1 VTHETAAELG
11 VDLPDRYLLQRE
23 LGRGGMAIV
32 YLARDLK
39 HDRSVAVKVLRS
51 GVAAE
56 LGTERFLREIKLA
69 AQLRHPHILPLYDS
83 GTTLEQVSARGK
95 VARPFYVMPYV
106 QGESLRARL
115 SPPRQLSLH
124 RVLRIGGEV
133 ADALDYAHRHN
144 IVHRDIKPENILLE
158 EEHAL
163 VTDFG
168 VARAITAAGEEGLTA
183 AGVIVGT
190 PVYMSPEQVLG
201 AELDG
206 RSDIYS
212 LGCVLFEMLAGEPP
226 FTGLTA
232 EAIMAGRCLEPAR
245 RLRTLGIEVPEAVEQ
260 AISRALEQAP
270 ADRFPTAAAFAEALT
285 LSTTSGGVYAVASR
299 LTPPELHAI
308 AVLPF
313 VNLSPERENEYF
325 SDGMTEEI
333 INALTRV
340 KGLRVAART
349 SCFAFKGKDLDAQTI
364 AGRLKVRS
372 LVEGSVRKVG
382 NRIRLTAVLVDAADG
397 YQRWS
402 QTYERTMNDVFAL
415 QEELAQAIVSALPL
429 PTRESVGARLVKPVT
444 ENLEAY
450 TLYMRGRYFANK
462 RTGDDLRVAT
472 EYFEQAIELDPSS
485 APAHSGLAACLSLRG
500 FEEFGDLPPREA
512 MPQAKAAALKAIDL
526 DPAGTEAHIWLG
538 VVMML
543 YDWDWA
549 GAEEQFRTATES
561 GLNPIAHVWYA
572 VFLATM
578 SRHEESITRI
588 LRAEALDPV
597 SFPIH
602 QTVARCYAWAGEY
615 DKALE
620 QLRTALEMEPRHPLT
635 YVWIGRAYFGKQLF
649 KEALTELT
657 KGMEIA
663 GRLPLLL
670 QITGCAYGKLGMIAQ
685 AREVLTELGQ
695 LSKHRYISPIFEA
708 SVLESM
714 GELDEAF
721 RAYDRG
727 LEERSGMF
735 AFLNVHGALET
746 FNTVAGDPRFAALRE
761 KVGLSLSHHNA

>member
-1 VTHETAAELG
+1 
-11 VDLPDRYLLQRE
+11 
-23 LGRGGMAIV
+23 MAIV

-39 HDRSVAVKVLRS
+39 HDRPVAVKVLRS
-51 GVAAE
+51 GIAAE
-56 LGTERFLREIKLA
+56 LGTKRFLREIKLA
-69 AQLRHPHILPLYDS
+69 AQLHHPHILPLYDS
-83 GTTLEQVSARGK
+83 GTTLERVSVGGK

-106 QGESLRARL
+106 QGESLRERL
-115 SPPRQLSLH
+115 SAPRQLPLH

-183 AGVIVGT
+183 AWVTVGT

-285 LSTTSGGVYAVASR
+285 LSTTSGGAYAVASG
-299 LTPPELHAI
+299 LAPPELHAI

-364 AGRLKVRS
+364 AHRLKVRS

-382 NRIRLTAVLVDAADG
+382 NRIRLTAELVDAADG

-429 PTRESVGARLVKPVT
+429 LTGESVGARLVKPVT

-462 RTGDDLRVAT
+462 RTSDDLRVAT

-512 MPQAKAAALKAIDL
+512 MPRAKAAALKAIDL
-526 DPAGTEAHIWLG
+526 DPSGTEAHIWLG

-561 GLNPIAHVWYA
+561 GLNPMAHMWYA
-572 VFLATM
+572 VFLAAM
-578 SRHEESITRI
+578 SRHEESITRV

-635 YVWIGRAYFGKQLF
+635 YVWIGRAFFGKRLF

-670 QITGCAYGKLGMIAQ
+670 QVTACAYGKLGMTAE
-685 AREVLTELGQ
+685 AREVLEELGQ
-695 LSKHRYISPIFEA
+695 LSNRRYISPMFEA
-708 SVLESM
+708 SVLGSM

-721 RAYDRG
+721 RAYDRAV
-727 LEERSGMF
+727 EQRSGLF
-735 AFLNVHGALET
+735 AFLNIHGALET
-746 FNTVAGDPRFAALRE
+746 FSTAVRGDPRFAALRE
-761 KVGLSLSHHNA
+761 KAGLSPVHHNA

>member
-1 VTHETAAELG
+1 MTHETAAELG

-512 MPQAKAAALKAIDL
+512 MPRAKAAALKAIDL

-572 VFLATM
+572 VFLAVM

-708 SVLESM
+708 SVLESI

-746 FNTVAGDPRFAALRE
+746 FNTVAGDPRFAAFRE
-761 KVGLSLSHHNA
+761 KVGLSLSHNA

>member
-1 VTHETAAELG
+1 MTHETAAELG

-83 GTTLEQVSARGK
+83 GTTLEQVSGRGK

-226 FTGLTA
+226 FAGLTA

-512 MPQAKAAALKAIDL
+512 MPRAKAAALKAIDL

-538 VVMML
+538 VAMML

-708 SVLESM
+708 SVLESI

-761 KVGLSLSHHNA
+761 KVGLSLSHNA